1 MLSQTLGIDTG
12 VAAQVLAT
20 LSARL
25 GYLFLGSHH
34 VFFGSPALPQY
45 FSRTI
50 SPDIRQ
56 VRHVALHL
64 FSCQFNIDANA
75 KKNMSSCQAIQDEY
89 VRAVT

>member
-12 VAAQVLAT
+12 VAAQVVAT

-25 GYLFLGSHH
+25 GFLGL
-34 VFFGSPALPQY
+34 PALPQY